1 VLLLLATAVGVCQ
14 ARPEQSLFAEGVTA
28 YEQGEFQA
36 AIAAWEQRVRAG
48 RADAATYYNLG
59 NAYFKAGWLGRAVLN
74 WERARRLDP
83 RDRDTLENLDF
94 ARRLLV
100 DEVPR
105 SDGTLARWLERL
117 GGAVSFEETA
127 LGGLALWTLLG
138 LAGLAAILA
147 GGLKRRAALAAG
159 GVLLTMLLALSPI
172 LGWHLWRLG
181 ESGDAVVLVVSV
193 DVRSGPGERYTSV
206 FTVHEGLMLRVRQSA
221 SGWYRVSLPDGLGG
235 WLPADAVER
244 L

>member
-1 VLLLLATAVGVCQ
+1 MA
-14 ARPEQSLFAEGVTA
+14 A
-28 YEQGEFQA
+28 YEEGEFQA
-36 AIAAWEQRVRAG
+36 AIEAWEELTRG
-48 RADAATYYNLG
+48 RGGDAATYYNLG

-74 WERARRLDP
+74 WERARRLEP

-100 DEVPR
+100 DEVPE
-105 SDGTLARWLERL
+105 SGGLLSRWLERL
-117 GGAVSFEETA
+117 GGLLSFEEAA
-127 LGGLALWTLLG
+127 LSALALWSLLG
-138 LAGLAAILA
+138 LVGVFAIVFN
-147 GGLKRRAALAAG
+147 GVKRRAALAAAV
-159 GVLLTMLLALSPI
+159 VLLLMLMVLSPV

-181 ESGDAVVLVVSV
+181 ESSEAVVLVPSI

-206 FTVHEGLMLRVRQSA
+206 FTVHEGLLVRVRQST
-221 SGWYRVSLPDGLGG
+221 SGWYRVALPDGLGG